1 MAILFSPTLAFTREA
16 EGSGNSLLL
25 NLTESHC
32 IFKLNIST
40 LILSCRFYES
50 SAKSEE
56 KTKSFL
62 GIAISLKRSPSVIV
76 PNISTRCA
84 QRTVVSNLIFAG
96 IIAKCW
102 CNTQSIKTAAENAA
116 SRKKTISNLK

>member
-1 MAILFSPTLAFTREA
+1 MVARSCTAVTAASMVSWWSSLERDIVKSDDFHNGNSFLAYAGFTREA

-56 KTKSFL
+56 KTQSFL
-62 GIAISLKRSPSVIV
+62 GIAIALKRSPYQTSALAVHKE
-76 PNISTRCA
+76 R
-84 QRTVVSNLIFAG
+84 
-96 IIAKCW
+96 
-102 CNTQSIKTAAENAA
+102 
-116 SRKKTISNLK
+116 

>member
-62 GIAISLKRSPSVIV
+62 GIAISLKRSPYQTSALAVHKE
-76 PNISTRCA
+76 
-84 QRTVVSNLIFAG
+84 Q
-96 IIAKCW
+96 
-102 CNTQSIKTAAENAA
+102 
-116 SRKKTISNLK
+116 

>member
-1 MAILFSPTLAFTREA
+1 MAILFLAYAGFTREA

-56 KTKSFL
+56 KTQSFR
-62 GIAISLKRSPSVIV
+62 GIAIALKRSPYQTSALAVHKE
-76 PNISTRCA
+76 R
-84 QRTVVSNLIFAG
+84 
-96 IIAKCW
+96 
-102 CNTQSIKTAAENAA
+102 
-116 SRKKTISNLK
+116 

>member
-1 MAILFSPTLAFTREA
+1 MLARSCTAVTAASMVSWWSSLERDIVKSDDFHNGNSFLAYAGRRSLTREA

-25 NLTESHC
+25 NLTESHFV
-32 IFKLNIST
+32 FKLNTST

-62 GIAISLKRSPSVIV
+62 GIAISLKRSPYQTSALAVHKE
-76 PNISTRCA
+76 R
-84 QRTVVSNLIFAG
+84 
-96 IIAKCW
+96 
-102 CNTQSIKTAAENAA
+102 
-116 SRKKTISNLK
+116 

>member
-1 MAILFSPTLAFTREA
+1 MLARSCTAVTAASMVSWWSSLERDIVKSDDFHNGNSFLGFTREA

-56 KTKSFL
+56 KTQRFL
-62 GIAISLKRSPSVIV
+62 GIAISLKRSPYQTSALAVHKE
-76 PNISTRCA
+76 R
-84 QRTVVSNLIFAG
+84 
-96 IIAKCW
+96 
-102 CNTQSIKTAAENAA
+102 
-116 SRKKTISNLK
+116 

>member
-1 MAILFSPTLAFTREA
+1 MAILFLAYAGFTREA

-62 GIAISLKRSPSVIV
+62 GIAIAALERQVHSTKHQHSLCTKNSS
-76 PNISTRCA
+76 
-84 QRTVVSNLIFAG
+84 F
-96 IIAKCW
+96 
-102 CNTQSIKTAAENAA
+102 
-116 SRKKTISNLK
+116 